1 MKYRTNRRKQKKHR
15 QTKRKVQRGGF
26 SLNDIWG
33 AIGLQATKDEKKI
46 KGALADL
53 VKLYEG
59 YENKYK
65 EGSPA
70 DVALTELIK
79 DLKKNNNDFDAI
91 TTKIDNF
98 NAMKKDPTNAPLNN
112 KSIPTPMP
120 TPIPTPT
127 PTPTPTPAKPSI
139 ESGADPEKDTNEEE
153 QTRIPLDKS
162 PPRTGGKK
170 SKKRKHKKSKKHIKK
185 TKKSPKSNK
194 HYNQRGGTGCSQLI
208 TPAKVNAFQG
218 PPWTGKVTSWPGVG
232 GVAGQTNYLKLNTLK
247 NQPDRYPDM
256 VSGIYT

>member
-98 NAMKKDPTNAPLNN
+98 NAMKKDPTNAPPND
-112 KSIPTPMP
+112 KPPP
-120 TPIPTPT
+120 PPTPT
-127 PTPTPTPAKPSI
+127 LTSTPTSTPTPPPTSTPAKPSI
-139 ESGADPEKDTNEEE
+139 ESGTETDEEE
-153 QTRIPLDKS
+153 QTRIPLDES

-247 NQPDRYPDM
+247 NQPDRYPNM